1 MSGVANVLDL
11 PEPTTETSVSLSR
24 CEVWSCFSVWALVC
38 LEKVLAKVCQEEGKG
53 GNKKRKCIF
62 TEARKE
68 EKEEVRCVFPAWSS
82 PPEVCARELFGARQQ
97 GKGEEGEEQLV
108 KVAPPLKTV
117 NWPTSVSIISLP
129 VGRRVWCRHS
139 ALSFKKWLKPNGK
152 MNAIC
157 RTFLFS

>member
-38 LEKVLAKVCQEEGKG
+38 LEKVLAEVCQEEGKG

-82 PPEVCARELFGARQQ
+82 PPKFVQENCSAQ
-97 GKGEEGEEQLV
+97 GSKEKG
-108 KVAPPLKTV
+108 KR
-117 NWPTSVSIISLP
+117 
-129 VGRRVWCRHS
+129 GRS
-139 ALSFKKWLKPNGK
+139 N
-152 MNAIC
+152 
-157 RTFLFS
+157 